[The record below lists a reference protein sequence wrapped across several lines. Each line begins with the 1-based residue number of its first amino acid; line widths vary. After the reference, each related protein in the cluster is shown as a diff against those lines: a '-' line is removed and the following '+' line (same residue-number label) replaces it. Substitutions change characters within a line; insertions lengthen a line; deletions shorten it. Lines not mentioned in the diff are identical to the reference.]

1 VGPAVASE
9 AYGAFAYA
17 YDKALGERF
26 FRAARRLLDETLERF
41 PTPKRTHL
49 DLACGTG
56 LALET
61 FCARGWRSI
70 GIDASLAMLQ
80 VAHARV
86 PRVAAGDLR
95 ALPLRSKFARITCMY
110 DSLNHMLDANDLIA
124 AFRSVRA
131 LMSDDSLFLFD
142 MNHPDIYPEVWG
154 ISDPF
159 IARGK
164 DYYLEIATSYR
175 SREKTGR
182 ANVTGWAELG
192 GKRVPI
198 REQHRQR
205 AYTEREI
212 VKALDEAGMTPAD
225 VIDFDP
231 YGEADS
237 IEARTVKLFFVCAPK
252 LERRALSPSNPRS
265 NPTG

>member
-1 VGPAVASE
+1 MGSRVATPVPSE

-26 FRAARRLLDETLERF
+26 FRAVQKLLDETLARY

-56 LALET
+56 LVLDA
-61 FCARGWRSI
+61 FRARGWKST
-70 GIDASLAMLQ
+70 GIDASMAMLQ

-95 ALPLRSKFARITCMY
+95 ALPVRSKFARITCLY
-110 DSLNHMLDANDLIA
+110 DSLNHMLDADDLLA

-131 LMSDDSLFLFD
+131 VMSDDSLFLFD
-142 MNHPDIYPEVWG
+142 MNHPEIYPEVWG

-159 IARGK
+159 VARGR
-164 DYYLEIATSYR
+164 DYHLEIATTYR
-175 SREKTGR
+175 TREKIGR

-192 GKRVPI
+192 GKRVSI
-198 REQHRQR
+198 NELHRQR
-205 AYTEREI
+205 AYSEREI
-212 VKALDEAGMTPAD
+212 VKTLDAAGMEPVD
-225 VIDFDP
+225 VLHFDP
-231 YGEADS
+231 YGEAED
-237 IEARTVKLFFVCAPK
+237 IDAATVKLFFVCRPK
-252 LERRALSPSNPRS
+252 
-265 NPTG
+265 